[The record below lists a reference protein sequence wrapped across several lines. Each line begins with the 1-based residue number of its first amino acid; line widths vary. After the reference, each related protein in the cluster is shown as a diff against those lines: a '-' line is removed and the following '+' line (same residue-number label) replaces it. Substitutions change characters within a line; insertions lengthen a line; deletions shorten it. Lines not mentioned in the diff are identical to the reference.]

1 MPTTASSV
9 TTGGVLTVQSV
20 ANLMVGQT
28 VRLTGTAF
36 GGLVANR
43 TYYIAATASSTI
55 TLTLTRGGVALS
67 ISGGSGSMGVIEGPR
82 LGPNGLLGPGL
93 DRIISTGSTTVS
105 SPLYGDFN
113 TIQGMLAKVLGAP
126 TNDDPQFGY
135 NQLLLSSPVALGDK
149 ITLSHWTN
157 LRADM
162 IKARGHQTGSG
173 SEANNIALPTSTS
186 KVTEAFR
193 LAYSNYATTLTNF
206 KDISGVAPIVQNVPE
221 TVSTAVRIDDWNNTI
236 TSTVTLNFGDV
247 ATARGFFNANGQIK
261 VTVSLIGPFSTEATI
276 KSTTWAQMFS
286 QMGTITINRNSTF
299 LAVGST
305 GTTSSLG
312 YFNLTTSDQQLFK
325 KSAPSGFY
333 TPNEFTINGKISGGS
348 VILTMAYADLDVGN
362 LTVNNLPRTG
372 TTYTDPANG
381 QVIKTTV
388 DEYLAGELRQVVS
401 ISRPSGSYVSIP
413 APIITLAGN
422 LQSTSSF
429 VFGMTADKYTINE
442 GDTVTVTL
450 TTQNIPDGTSF
461 PYTVTGI
468 AFDDLTSGFLTGS
481 FTIFNNSATQT
492 WTFDA
497 DLKTESQ
504 KTMVVGLN
512 NGAANSTILVTDTSR
527 NPVGNALFTTVGT
540 GIQWICPA
548 GVRNVSVLLV
558 AGGAGGQSLAGGGGG
573 GGQVQIYPSATT
585 PLQTY
590 FISVGAGGGAGGN
603 GGNSSWGPV
612 TVFGGIPGNSGTT
625 TGAGGTHRG
634 GQGGSTIN
642 GGNGGLPSGNSGTTM
657 LASGG
662 GGGGAGGGGGTA
674 PNTFTG
680 GNGGPGLI
688 VTWFGNATL
697 FVGGGG
703 GGGAT
708 TRGGGGTFGSGPG
721 GGATSPAAGAG
732 TAGTGGGGGGG
743 GAVSNSNTVGGVLQ
757 PVAGAG
763 GGSGLVWI
771 RWS

>member
-20 ANLMVGQT
+20 ADLMVGQT

-55 TLTLTRGGVALS
+55 TLTLTRGGVALV
-67 ISGGSGSMGVIEGPR
+67 ISGGTGLMGVIEGPR
-82 LGPNGLLGPGL
+82 LGPGLNK
-93 DRIISTGSTTVS
+93 IISTGSTDLA

-113 TIQGMLAKVLGAP
+113 TIQGMVAKVLGAP
-126 TNDDPQFGY
+126 TNTEPRFGY
-135 NQLLLSSPVALGDK
+135 NQLLLSSPVALGEK
-149 ITLSHWTN
+149 ITLSHWAN

-186 KVTEAFR
+186 KVTEALR
-193 LAYSNYATTLTNF
+193 LAYNNYAVTLTTF
-206 KDISGVAPIVQNVPE
+206 RDISGTAPIVQNVPE

-236 TSTVTLNFGDV
+236 TSTVTLNFGDI

-261 VTVSLIGPFSTEATI
+261 VTVSLIGPFSVE
-276 KSTTWAQMFS
+276 STTKSNTWATMFS
-286 QMGTITINRNSTF
+286 SMGTITINRNSTS

-305 GTTSSLG
+305 GTPSNLG
-312 YFNLTTSDQQLFK
+312 YFDLTTTDQQLFK

-333 TPNEFTINGKISGGS
+333 TPNEFTINAKISEGA

-362 LTVNNLPRTG
+362 LTFANLPRTG
-372 TTYTDPANG
+372 TTYTDPANA

-388 DEYLAGELRQVVS
+388 DEYIAGELRQVVS

-413 APIITLAGN
+413 TPIITLAGN
-422 LQSTSSF
+422 LQGNSSF

-442 GDTVTVTL
+442 GDTVTLTL
-450 TTQNIPDGTSF
+450 TTKNIPDGSTY

-468 AFDDLTSGFLTGS
+468 AFDDLTSGFLSGS
-481 FTIFNNSATQT
+481 FTIFNNSGTQA
-492 WTFDA
+492 WTFDS
-497 DLKTESQ
+497 DLRTETQ
-504 KTMVVGLN
+504 KTMIVALN
-512 NGAANSTILVTDTSR
+512 NGAANSTILVNDTSR
-527 NPVGNALFTTVGT
+527 NPVGNQLFNQVGT
-540 GIQWICPA
+540 GLQWIAPA
-548 GVRNVSVLLV
+548 GVRNVSVLIV
-558 AGGAGGQSLAGGGGG
+558 AGGAGGQSFAGGGGG
-573 GGQVQIYPSATT
+573 GGQVQIYNSPTT

-590 FISVGAGGGAGGN
+590 FITVGGGGGAGGN
-603 GGNSSWGPV
+603 GGNSSWGPS
-612 TVFGGIPGNSGTT
+612 TVFGGLPGLSGTT

-634 GQGGSTIN
+634 GTGGSTTN

-657 LASGG
+657 LAAGG
-662 GGGGAGGGGGTA
+662 GGGGAGGGGGSA

-688 VTWFGNATL
+688 VSWFGNATL
-697 FVGGGG
+697 YVGGGG
-703 GGGAT
+703 GAGAT
-708 TRGGGGTFGSGPG
+708 TRGGGGTFGSGSG
-721 GGATSPAAGAG
+721 GSIPATPAQAG

-743 GAVSNSNTVGGVLQ
+743 GATPSSSTIGGVLQ
-757 PVAGAG
+757 GQPGNS

-771 RWS
+771 QWS

>member
-43 TYYIAATASSTI
+43 TYYIAATTSSTI
-55 TLTLTRGGVALS
+55 TLTLTRGGVALA
-67 ISGGSGSMGVIEGPR
+67 ISGGTGSMGVIEGPR
-82 LGPNGLLGPGL
+82 LGPGV
-93 DRIISTGSTTVS
+93 DKIISTGSTS
-105 SPLYGDFN
+105 EASPLYGDFN
-113 TIQGMLAKVLGAP
+113 TIQGMVAKVLGAP
-126 TNDDPQFGY
+126 TEADPRFGY
-135 NQLLLSSPVALGDK
+135 NQLLSSSPVALGEK
-149 ITLSHWTN
+149 ITLSHWAN

-173 SEANNIALPTSTS
+173 SEANNIALPTSSS
-186 KVTEAFR
+186 KVTETFR

-236 TSTVTLNFGDV
+236 TSTVTLDFGDV
-247 ATARGFFNANGQIK
+247 PTARGFFNGNGQIR
-261 VTVSLIGPFSTEATI
+261 VTVSLIGPFSVE
-276 KSTTWAQMFS
+276 STTKSNTWATMFS
-286 QMGTITINRNSTF
+286 QMGTITINRDSTTI
-299 LAVGST
+299 AVGST
-305 GTTSSLG
+305 GTTSNLG
-312 YFNLTTSDQQLFK
+312 YFNLTTTDQQLFK

-333 TPNEFTINGKISGGS
+333 TPNEFTINGKISSGA

-413 APIITLAGN
+413 APTITLAGN

-442 GDTVTVTL
+442 GQTVTVTL
-450 TTQNIPDGTSF
+450 TTKNIPDGSSY

-468 AFDDLTSGFLTGS
+468 VFDDLTSGFLSGS
-481 FTIFNNSATQT
+481 FTVFNNSATQS
-492 WTFDA
+492 WTFDS
-497 DLKTESQ
+497 DLKTETQ
-504 KTMVVGLN
+504 KTMTVALN
-512 NGAANSTILVTDTSR
+512 NGTANTSILITDTSR
-527 NPVGNALFTTVGT
+527 NPVGNTLFTSVGT
-540 GIQWICPA
+540 GQQWICPA
-548 GVRNVSVLLV
+548 GVRNVSVLIV
-558 AGGAGGQSLAGGGGG
+558 AGGAGGQSFAGGGGG
-573 GGQVQIYPSATT
+573 GGQVIIHNAATQ
-585 PLQTY
+585 PLLTY
-590 FISVGAGGGAGGN
+590 FVTVGAGGGAGAS
-603 GGNSSWGPV
+603 GGSSSWSSA
-612 TVFGGIPGNSGTT
+612 TAFGGSPGTSGST
-625 TGAGGTHRG
+625 TGAGGTHS
-634 GQGGSTIN
+634 GGS
-642 GGNGGLPSGNSGTTM
+642 GGFATGGGSGGAGSGNSGTTM
-657 LASGG
+657 LCAGG
-662 GGGGAGGGGGTA
+662 GGGGAGGGGA
-674 PNTFTG
+674 PAVNSFTG
-680 GNGGPGLI
+680 GGGGAGQI
-688 VTWFGNATL
+688 VSWFGNATL
-697 FVGGGG
+697 YVGGGG

-708 TRGGGGTFGSGPG
+708 TRGGGGTFGSGAG
-721 GGATSPAAGAG
+721 GSSTASPAGAG

-743 GAVSNSNTVGGVLQ
+743 GATPSGTSVGAVLQ
-757 PVAGAG
+757 AQPGAA

>member
-43 TYYIAATASSTI
+43 TYYIAATTSSTI
-55 TLTLTRGGVALS
+55 TLTLTRGGVALA
-67 ISGGSGSMGVIEGPR
+67 ISGGTGLMGVIEGPR
-82 LGPNGLLGPGL
+82 LGPGI
-93 DRIISTGSTTVS
+93 DRIISTGSTDAS
-105 SPLYGDFN
+105 NPLYGDFN
-113 TIQGMLAKVLGAP
+113 TIQGMVAKVLGAP
-126 TNDDPQFGY
+126 TNGDPRFGY
-135 NQLLLSSPVALGDK
+135 NQLLLSSPVVLGEK
-149 ITLSHWTN
+149 ITLSHWAN

-173 SEANNIALPTSTS
+173 SEANNIALPTSSS

-193 LAYSNYATTLTNF
+193 LAYNNYAITLTNF
-206 KDISGVAPIVQNVPE
+206 KDQSGVAPIVQNVPE

-247 ATARGFFNANGQIK
+247 ATARGFFNANGQIR
-261 VTVSLIGPFSTEATI
+261 VTVSLIGPFSVE
-276 KSTTWAQMFS
+276 STTKSNTWATMFS
-286 QMGTITINRNSTF
+286 QMGTITINRDSTF

-305 GTTSSLG
+305 GTTSNLG
-312 YFNLTTSDQQLFK
+312 YFNLTTTDQQLFK

-333 TPNEFTINGKISGGS
+333 TPNEFTINGRISDGS

-388 DEYLAGELRQVVS
+388 DEYIAGELRQVVS

-413 APIITLAGN
+413 TPVITLAGN
-422 LQSTSSF
+422 LQGSSSF

-450 TTQNIPDGTSF
+450 TTQNIPDGSSY

-468 AFDDLTSGFLTGS
+468 AFDDLTSGFLSGS
-481 FTIFNNSATQT
+481 FTVFNNSATQT
-492 WTFDA
+492 WTFES
-497 DLKTESQ
+497 DLKTETQ

-512 NGAANSTILVTDTSR
+512 NGAANTTILVNDTSR

-540 GIQWICPA
+540 GIQWIAPA

-558 AGGAGGQSLAGGGGG
+558 AGGAGGQSFAGGGGG
-573 GGQVQIYPSATT
+573 GGQVLIYNSATT

-590 FISVGAGGGAGGN
+590 FITVGAGGGAGGN
-603 GGNSSWGPV
+603 GGNSSWGPS
-612 TVFGGIPGNSGTT
+612 TVFGGLPGNSGTT

-634 GQGGSTIN
+634 GQGGSTT
-642 GGNGGLPSGNSGTTM
+642 GGGSGGLPSGNSGTTM
-657 LASGG
+657 LAAGG

-674 PNTFTG
+674 PQTFQG
-680 GNGGPGLI
+680 GNGGPGVI

-697 FVGGGG
+697 YVGGGG

-708 TRGGGGTFGSGPG
+708 TRGGGGTFGSGSG
-721 GGATSPAAGAG
+721 GSIPATPAIAG

-743 GAVSNSNTVGGVLQ
+743 GATPSGTSVGAVLQ
-757 PVAGAG
+757 GQPGAG

>member
-82 LGPNGLLGPGL
+82 LGPNGLLGPGT
-93 DRIISTGSTTVS
+93 DRIISTGSTTLS

-113 TIQGMLAKVLGAP
+113 TIQGMVAKVLGAP

-135 NQLLLSSPVALGDK
+135 NQLLLSSPVALGNK

-173 SEANNIALPTSTS
+173 SEANNIALPTSSS
-186 KVTEAFR
+186 KVTETFR

-206 KDISGVAPIVQNVPE
+206 REISGVAPIVQNVPE

-236 TSTVTLNFGDV
+236 TSTVTLDFGDV

-261 VTVSLIGPFSTEATI
+261 VTVSLIGPFSVE
-276 KSTTWAQMFS
+276 STTKSNTWATMFS
-286 QMGTITINRNSTF
+286 QMGTITINRTSTF

-305 GTTSSLG
+305 GTPSSLG
-312 YFNLTTSDQQLFK
+312 YFNLTTTDQQLFK
-325 KSAPSGFY
+325 KQAPSGFY

-372 TTYTDPANG
+372 TTYTDPVSG
-381 QVIKTTV
+381 QVVKTTV

-413 APIITLAGN
+413 APAITLAGN
-422 LQSTSSF
+422 LTINTSF
-429 VFGMTADKYTINE
+429 VFGLTADKYTINE
-442 GDTVTVTL
+442 GNTVTVTL
-450 TTQNIPDGTSF
+450 TTKNIPDGNSY
-461 PYTVTGI
+461 PYTVSGI
-468 AFDDLTSGFLTGS
+468 AFDDLTSGSLSGS
-481 FTIFNNSATQT
+481 FTVFNNSATQT
-492 WTFDA
+492 WTIDS
-497 DLKTESQ
+497 DLRTETQ
-504 KTMVVGLN
+504 KTMTVALN
-512 NGAANSTILVTDTSR
+512 NGAANTSILINDNSR
-527 NPVGNALFTTVGT
+527 NPVGSAQFTSVGT
-540 GIQWICPA
+540 GQQWIAPA

-558 AGGAGGQSLAGGGGG
+558 AGGSGGASFAGGGGG
-573 GGQVQIYPSATT
+573 GGQVLVYTSPTT

-590 FISVGAGGGAGGN
+590 FISVGQGGGPGAA
-603 GGNSSWGPV
+603 GGNSSWGPA
-612 TVFGGIPGNSGTT
+612 TVFGGNPGNSGSS
-625 TGAGGTHRG
+625 TGAGGTHTG

-642 GGNGGLPSGNSGTTM
+642 GGSGGLPNGNTGTTM
-657 LASGG
+657 LCAGG

-680 GNGGPGLI
+680 GNGGPGLMI
-688 VTWFGNATL
+688 SWFGNATL
-697 FVGGGG
+697 YVGGGG

-721 GGATSPAAGAG
+721 GGATEPLPGNG
-732 TAGTGGGGGGG
+732 TTNTGGGGGGG
-743 GAVSNSNTVGGVLQ
+743 GALPTGTSVGAILQ
-757 PVAGAG
+757 SRPGASG
-763 GGSGLVWI
+763 GTGLVWI